1 MSLHQA
7 DLSNTEATMKL
18 ATEASNAHEHAVD
31 ILIANAGF
39 GKRITDIEDIPLE
52 VFEHTL
58 NVNLRAPF
66 ILAQSVA
73 KNMKMNR
80 WGRIIFISSI
90 AGYGVGLNGCRTS
103 YTSLVRPFILISIQ
117 TMQHRKEVLHR

>member
-1 MSLHQA
+1 MR
-7 DLSNTEATMKL
+7 L
-18 ATEASNAHEHAVD
+18 AMEASDVHKQAVD

-39 GKRITDIEDIPLE
+39 GKRITDIEDIPLD

-66 ILAQSVA
+66 LLAKSVV
-73 KNMKMNR
+73 KNMKTNH

-90 AGYGVGLNGCRTS
+90 AGYGVGLNGCRMS
-103 YTSLVRPFILISIQ
+103 YTSLMRPFVLISIQ
-117 TMQHRKEVLHR
+117 TMQHQKEALHQ